1 MLDLQPNNN
10 LLPIDGELFLFNS
23 IVAEEDCR
31 RYMSALQQQ
40 IEWKQEGMRMFGK
53 YVDFPRLTAWYAD
66 EGKYYSYS
74 GLVNKPLPWLPCLM
88 ELKAIAERLSDHS
101 FNSVLLNYY
110 RTGNDSMGWHSDDE
124 PELGML
130 PIIASLNFGA
140 VRKIQFR
147 HKSNTDVK
155 VEVILPSGSL
165 LLMKGSIQRHWQH
178 QVPKQKKIH
187 EPRINLTFRQI
198 L

>member
-1 MLDLQPNNN
+1 MLDLQPNAN
-10 LLPIDGELFLFNS
+10 LLPFDGELYLFSS
-23 IVAEEDCR
+23 IVSEEDSR
-31 RYMSALQQQ
+31 QYMLALQQQ
-40 IEWKQEGMRMFGK
+40 IQWKQEGMRMFGK

-74 GLVNKPLPWLPCLM
+74 GLVNKPLPWLPSLM
-88 ELKAIAERLSDHS
+88 ELKSIAERLSDHS

-124 PELGML
+124 PELGMF
-130 PIIASLNFGA
+130 PSIASLNFGA

-147 HKSNTDVK
+147 HKSNKDAK

-165 LLMKGSIQRHWQH
+165 LLMKGKIQRHWQH

-187 EPRINLTFRQI
+187 EARINLTFRQI